1 MAIRIARALVVLL
14 LLALAPLLA
23 SAQRPI
29 SPEDARAVREVVQAQ
44 LDAFQRDDGEAAFAL
59 ATPAIREV
67 FGDAATFLEMVRRS
81 YAVVY
86 RPRSVQFEDPILV
99 DGELIQPVSLTDAEG
114 RAWIAIYPMQK
125 QPDGRWRT
133 NGCQL
138 GRVAGTRA

>member
-1 MAIRIARALVVLL
+1 MAIRIARALAVL
-14 LLALAPLLA
+14 LLALAPA
-23 SAQRPI
+23 ITSAQRAI
-29 SPEDARAVREVVQAQ
+29 SPEDARAVREVIQAQ

-59 ATPAIREV
+59 ATPGIREV
-67 FGDAATFLEMVRRS
+67 FGDAATFLDMVRRS

-86 RPRSVQFEDPILV
+86 RPRSVQFEEPLLV
-99 DGELIQPVSLTDAEG
+99 DGELIQPVSLTDADG

-138 GRVAGTRA
+138 GRVSGTRA